1 MNKIT
6 LEINGMNIEYS
17 IKPDIMW
24 EVMLVQLR
32 GIIINL
38 AKKRKRQERVR
49 EKDLIKQITRIEESE
64 DRNMLINIEQ
74 LVRDTK
80 YRTRNN
86 KRVKN

>member
-32 GIIINL
+32 GIIIDF
-38 AKKRKRQERVR
+38 AKKKKRQERVR

-86 KRVKN
+86 KRGKN

>member
-24 EVMLVQLR
+24 EVMLVLLR

-86 KRVKN
+86 KRGKN